1 MPSILKSTKTFNKIK
16 KVGRPPKCLT
26 EIIKADVIEAI
37 KQDEPDTLNYTK
49 TYIKDNIIVSF
60 N

>member
-1 MPSILKSTKTFNKIK
+1 MPCILSKIRKKKDKKNENKKTKYII
-16 KVGRPPKCLT
+16 

-37 KQDEPDTLNYTK
+37 KPDTLNYTK

-60 N
+60 